1 MNNHQRICERLHRTG
16 DFILFSG
23 QAGLLFEDGVK
34 A

>member
-1 MNNHQRICERLHRTG
+1 VICERLHNTG

-23 QAGLLFEDGVK
+23 QAGLLFEEEVK